1 MNTNPLLGIQQCGQ
15 SVWLDYLR
23 RGMLVSGELSRYID
37 EDGLRGMT
45 SNPTI
50 FEKAIDGSDDYTSA
64 IRALAQKG
72 RTAREMYETLTV
84 EDVRQA
90 ADTFRPVYEQTDG
103 GDGFVSLEVSPHL
116 ARDTQQTI
124 EEARRLWKAVDRPNL
139 MIKVPGTPAG
149 LPAIQQLIGEGINVN
164 ITLLF
169 GLDRYRAVAE
179 AYLAGLESRADAD
192 EPINR
197 IASVASFFLSRIDVM
212 VDPMLEEIIKKAG
225 KEAIEAK
232 NLRGQIAIVSARIA
246 YKIFREIFEG
256 ERFARLAEIG
266 AKPQRVLWASTSTK
280 NPEYSDIK
288 YVEALIGP
296 NTINTMPTETMNA
309 YRDHGNPEVRIED
322 GQGEALEALERL
334 AHIGIDLNAV
344 TQKLEDE
351 GIEKFV
357 KPYDRLIKS
366 LEQKRKD
373 ALSTPVD
380 TQNARLGTYQD
391 SIDGRE
397 KQLAEEGFVDRL
409 WRKDTELWTSDP
421 ESRES
426 VINGLGW
433 LHVAEKMVE
442 AVPGLEQFVSDVKA
456 AGFKHVVHMGMGGSS
471 LAPLV
476 FQTSFAVGANGL
488 PLTVLD
494 TTDPETI
501 RDLEDQL
508 PLAETL
514 FIVASKSG
522 TTTEPIAFGDYF
534 YDRLYG
540 IKKDRSGDNFAVITD
555 PGTPLVSLA
564 EKRNYR
570 KIFLNF
576 KDIGGRYSAL
586 SYFGMV
592 PAALMG
598 VDIGEVLE
606 RALRMGNACAASV
619 PVGKNPGVRLGAT
632 IGELARQGRDKLTF
646 ITSPQLATLGMWLEQ
661 LLAESTGKEGK
672 GILPVAGERL
682 GDPSAY
688 GNDRVFVHVALG
700 GKQTDSAESEMNALA
715 SAGHPVITIRL
726 RDELDLGQE
735 FLRWEIATAT
745 AGAVIGINAF
755 NQPNVQESKDNT
767 RRLLKEVEEN
777 GRLKEDSPSVNEP
790 PLQVYADRPAK
801 DLATMLNSL
810 FNDVH
815 PGDYVALQVYLN
827 EQPEAY
833 KVLDA
838 IRLYIRDTYKVAT
851 TLGYGPRFL
860 HSTGQYHKG
869 GPNTG
874 LFIQITA
881 DDSIDLPIANRR
893 YSFGI
898 LKRAQV
904 RGDLEAL
911 RKHDRRAVRIDLGQ
925 NVLKGLIALREALT
939 SVPVHH

>member
-1 MNTNPLLGIQQCGQ
+1 MSTNPLLGIHQMGQ

-50 FEKAIDGSDDYTSA
+50 FEKAIDGSEDYSSA
-64 IRALAQKG
+64 IRALAQEGKSS
-72 RTAREMYETLTV
+72 RDMYDILTID
-84 EDVRQA
+84 DVRQA
-90 ADTFRPVYEQTDG
+90 ADIFRPTYEQTEG
-103 GDGFVSLEVSPHL
+103 GDGYVSLEVSPHL
-116 ARDTQQTI
+116 ARDTKKTI
-124 EEARRLWKAVDRPNL
+124 EEARRLWEAVDRPNV

-149 LPAIQQLIGEGINVN
+149 LPAIQELTSEGVNVN
-164 ITLLF
+164 VTLLF

-179 AYLAGLESRADAD
+179 SYLAGLEARADAHK
-192 EPINR
+192 PIGR
-197 IASVASFFLSRIDVM
+197 VASVASFFLSRIDVM
-212 VDPMLEEIIKKAG
+212 VDPMLEKIMKKGGKDAVTAG
-225 KEAIEAK
+225 EV
-232 NLRGQIAIVSARIA
+232 RGQVAIASARIA
-246 YKIFREIFEG
+246 YKIYREVFEG
-256 ERFARLAEIG
+256 QRFARLAEIG

-288 YVEALIGP
+288 YVEPLIGP

-309 YRDHGNPEVRIED
+309 YRNHGAPENRIELHQD
-322 GQGEALEALERL
+322 KALKALEQLSL
-334 AHIGIDLNAV
+334 VGIDLNIV

-357 KPYDRLIKS
+357 KPYDRLLES

-380 TQNARLGTYQD
+380 THQARLGEYQEAVD
-391 SIDGRE
+391 KRLKGLGTS
-397 KQLAEEGFVDRL
+397 GFVDRL
-409 WRKDTELWTSDP
+409 WRKDASLWTSDP
-421 ESRES
+421 MSQEI
-426 VINGLGW
+426 VGNGLGW

-442 AVPGLEQFVSDVKA
+442 AVPILEQFASDVRA

-471 LAPLV
+471 LAPLA
-476 FQTSFAVGANGL
+476 FQRSFDVGDTGL

-494 TTDPETI
+494 TTDPGTI
-501 RDLEDQL
+501 RDIEDQL
-508 PLAETL
+508 PLADTL

-540 IKKDRSGDNFAVITD
+540 IKKDRAGENFAVITD

-598 VDIGEVLE
+598 VDIGEILE
-606 RALRMGNACAASV
+606 RALRMAHACASSV
-619 PVGKNPGVRLGAT
+619 PVEKNPGVRLGAMV
-632 IGELARQGRDKLTF
+632 GELARQGRDKLTF
-646 ITSPQLATLGMWLEQ
+646 ITTPQLGTFGMWLEQ

-672 GILPVAGERL
+672 GILPVAGESL
-682 GDPSAY
+682 GDPSVY
-688 GNDRVFVHVALG
+688 GKDRVFAYIALG
-700 GKQTDSAESEMNALA
+700 GKQSDSVETAMNAIA

-735 FLRWEIATAT
+735 FLRWQIATAT

-755 NQPNVQESKDNT
+755 DQPNVQESKDNT
-767 RRLLKEVEEN
+767 NRLLKEVEDR
-777 GRLKEDSPSVNEP
+777 GRLREEEP
-790 PLQVYADRPAK
+790 IVTETPLRIYGEGTARDA
-801 DLATMLNSL
+801 ASL
-810 FNDVH
+810 LSKFLDEAH
-815 PGDYVALQVYLN
+815 EGDYVALQAYLN
-827 EQPEAY
+827 EQPESY
-833 KVLDA
+833 KILDSM
-838 IRLYIRDTYKVAT
+838 RLQIRDRRKIAT

-874 LFIQITA
+874 LFIQLTA
-881 DDSIDLPIANRR
+881 EDSIDLPITDRR

-898 LKRAQV
+898 LKQAQMM
-904 RGDLEAL
+904 GDFEAL
-911 RKHDRRAVRIDLGQ
+911 RKHERRVIRIDLGP
-925 NVLKGLIALREALT
+925 NVLKGLTALQQAL
-939 SVPVHH
+939 SAVPVHH